1 MTLCQQSGVPDPNS
15 NPNRNF
21 NPNSNRNSNRNF
33 NPNHQVVL
41 NIGHI
46 NDIHLNKKL
55 ALLSRLTNQEWVY
68 PTLILTVTVW

>member
-1 MTLCQQSGVPDPNS
+1 MCEQSGVP
-15 NPNRNF
+15 NPNF
-21 NPNSNRNSNRNF
+21 NPNSNRNFDRNSNF
-33 NPNHQVVL
+33 SPNPNHQVVL